1 MNGDHYCY
9 HFLFCR
15 NQREKAHQP
24 CTIGAEHYQPVS
36 TLIHRI
42 PPDYIRGLITVQIQ
56 IPLN

>member
-1 MNGDHYCY
+1 MKTTTAIN
-9 HFLFCR
+9 FLFCR
-15 NQREKAHQP
+15 NQMEKPHQP
-24 CTIGAEHYQPVS
+24 RTRGAEHYQPVS